1 MMKLLMGTHAEV
13 REFLI
18 DYLEDQ
24 LSALKKVQF
33 RLHLLMCKECG
44 EYLRKYDSS
53 VSLAQHYLE
62 DPPPPELVELTL
74 RFLDER
80 ASPRERGVEPG
91 AEPCHP

>member
-33 RLHLLMCKECG
+33 RLHLLMCRECG

-74 RFLDER
+74 RFLEDR
-80 ASPRERGVEPG
+80 IPQHPPG
-91 AEPCHP
+91 AEPFGP